1 MLVIFIR
8 TLLLYFA
15 LIICVRVMGK
25 RQVGQMGPSE
35 FVVTMLAANL
45 VSIPMEDAGVPLLS
59 GLIPLGAVL
68 GAELCISGLTMNSRL
83 FRHFLRGRPVILVEN
98 GRVLSE
104 NLRRTRVTMEEL
116 MEYLRL
122 KDVLELRQVQY
133 AILETNGSLSVFP
146 WPGEEPAS
154 AKDAGIRA
162 SERRLPIPIIVE
174 GCLSWE
180 DLKKAGKDEAWLRRI
195 LAEKGAG
202 VESTLLLS
210 LTGSQ
215 VTLIKKEGQ

>member
-15 LIICVRVMGK
+15 LIFCVRIMGK

-59 GLIPLGAVL
+59 GLVPLGAVL
-68 GAELCISGLTMNSRL
+68 GAELVISGLTMNSRL

-98 GRVLSE
+98 GKVLSD

-146 WPGEEPAS
+146 WSAEEPAS
-154 AKDAGIRA
+154 AKDAGIRVKP
-162 SERRLPIPIIVE
+162 RQLPIPIIVE
-174 GCLSWE
+174 GCLSRE
-180 DLKKAGKDEAWLRRI
+180 DLQRAGKDEDWLRGV
-195 LAEKGAG
+195 LAQKGAR
-202 VESTLLLS
+202 VEDTLLLS
-210 LTGSQ
+210 ITGGK
-215 VTLIKKEGQ
+215 VTLIKREG